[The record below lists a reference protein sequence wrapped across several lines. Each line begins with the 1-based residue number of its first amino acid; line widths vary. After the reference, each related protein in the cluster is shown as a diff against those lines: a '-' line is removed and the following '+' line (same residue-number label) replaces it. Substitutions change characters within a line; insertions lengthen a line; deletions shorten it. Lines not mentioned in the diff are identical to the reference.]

1 MLIRRYYESYEWGRW
16 GKEYCMAGGLLLG
29 IDRARV
35 AMIVAGFLTKE
46 AFGNIFIIFLFH
58 FNFFINFNFI

>member
-1 MLIRRYYESYEWGRW
+1 MARRGILYGV
-16 GKEYCMAGGLLLG
+16 LLG

-35 AMIVAGFLTKE
+35 AMIVAGFLKKE

-58 FNFFINFNFI
+58 FNFFLFFFNIF